1 VEASPNGTIT
11 LKPNTG
17 YVLFMRAEQYH
28 MPVAK
33 LLTGQD
39 LPLSNLEMT
48 LQNTYA
54 AAQRKLQKQHGRGR
68 RG

>member
-1 VEASPNGTIT
+1 M
-11 LKPNTG
+11 KPGIG
-17 YVLFMRAEQYH
+17 YILFMRAEQYH

-39 LPLSNLEMT
+39 LPLGGLEMA

-54 AAQRKLQKQHGRGR
+54 HAQRRLQKQQGRGHR
-68 RG
+68 R

>member
-1 VEASPNGTIT
+1 MEASPNGTIT

-28 MPVAK
+28 MSVAK

-39 LPLSNLEMT
+39 RPLGGLEYT

-54 AAQRKLQKQHGRGR
+54 LARNKLEKHGKRGR
-68 RG
+68 RH